1 MAGEGKGWEVSRERT
16 VKVAL
21 EVLFGVF
28 TLSEKGLVVTVTRR
42 FAGM

>member
-1 MAGEGKGWEVSRERT
+1 MAGEGKGWEVSREGT

-28 TLSEKGLVVTVTRR
+28 TLPAKGLVVI
-42 FAGM
+42 FMM